1 MECSICLENVS
12 EDKKILKCGHEF
24 HTVCI
29 DLWFNEKKECPV
41 CRTSLETQHE
51 NLVQPIEDEN
61 FETVRVQSLTNA
73 EGLLFIT
80 SFMSFS
86 LSFMT
91 RKENEVFYIFFI
103 QSFICMAYTCRKIN
117 VQLIKILG
125 LYILFS
131 FILDFSAHKFYNKNK
146 TNYILMFSIFVFQ
159 HIFVNIVEKDRR
171 LENN

>member
-12 EDKKILKCGHEF
+12 EDKRILKCGHEF

-41 CRTSLETQHE
+41 CRTSLETQNE
-51 NLVQPIEDEN
+51 NLEQPIEDEN

-73 EGLLFIT
+73 EGILFIA
-80 SFMSFS
+80 SFMSLS
-86 LSFMT
+86 LSLITM
-91 RKENEVFYIFFI
+91 KENEIFLLLFI
-103 QSFICMAYTCRKIN
+103 QSFIYMGYTCRKISIHI
-117 VQLIKILG
+117 IKLFA

-131 FILDFSAHKFYNKNK
+131 FVLDVSLYKFNYKK
-146 TNYILMFSIFVFQ
+146 YNYILIFSIFLLQ
-159 HIFVNIVEKDRR
+159 YIFVHIVEKERR